1 MEGGKICNI
10 ALQLEE
16 MATIYPQKRAVVF
29 PHSRDKKGHVSY
41 THMTFSELSKL
52 SSEYAA
58 GFDSYGITRGTKTL
72 VMLRPSLDFFAVV
85 FALFKVGAVPVLI
98 DPGMGVER
106 LLHCIE
112 SVRPEAMIGIELAHL
127 MRTIKRKYFKSI
139 KYAVTEGRRWL
150 WSGKTLDEMRFVGSS
165 FDVVS
170 TKEDELAAI
179 LFTTGSTGPAKGVE
193 YEHGMFVEQ
202 CRIIRDTYEI
212 GAEDIDLPTF
222 PLFALFSV
230 GLGMTAVV
238 PDMDP
243 TAPAKVDPKK
253 IIEAI
258 NKQGCTFTFG
268 SPALWGRVSKYC
280 VENDIKLP
288 SLRKVLMAGAPVPPE
303 THERLLRHILPAG
316 AETHTPYGATESLP
330 ACDMRGSE
338 VLAETASAT
347 ISGKGFC
354 VGRPA
359 DGVEVRIISLTDEV
373 ISTWDDSLL
382 LPQGQVGEI
391 TVKGRNVTKRYYERP
406 EMTALAKIKDGDS
419 VVHRIG
425 DLGYQDSKGRIWFCG
440 RKAHRVET
448 ASGTLYTV
456 CCEAIF
462 NQHKLVA
469 RSALVGVGGVGD
481 KTPVIVIEPT
491 SQLDD
496 LGKRKLANE
505 LLKLA
510 SSDENTAKVEQV
522 LFYSDFPVDIRH
534 NAKINREKLTAWAE
548 AEIKK
553 LSFDVLN
560 SENKTGTP
568 SCSL

>member
-1 MEGGKICNI
+1 MLDGNVCNI
-10 ALQLEE
+10 AFQLEE
-16 MATIYPQKRAVVF
+16 MAKIYPQKRAVVF
-29 PHSRDKKGHVSY
+29 PFSRDKRGNVAY
-41 THMTFSELSKL
+41 THLTFSELSEL

-58 GFDSYGITRGTKTL
+58 GFDGYGITRGVKTL

-98 DPGMGVER
+98 DPGMGIDR

-112 SVRPEAMIGIELAHL
+112 SVRPEAMIGIELSHL
-127 MRTIKRKYFKSI
+127 MRILKKKYFRSI
-139 KYAVTEGRRWL
+139 KYAVTQGRRWL
-150 WSGKTLDEMRFVGSS
+150 WSGKTLDELRLNGKK
-165 FDVVS
+165 FDV
-170 TKEDELAAI
+170 TGTFEDELAAI

-202 CRIIRDTYEI
+202 CRIIHDTYNI

-243 TAPAKVDPKK
+243 TAPAKVDPRK

-258 NKQGCTFTFG
+258 NKQGCTFSFG

-280 VENDIKLP
+280 TEKSIKLP
-288 SLRKVLMAGAPVPPE
+288 SLKKVLMAGAPVPPE
-303 THERLLRHILPAG
+303 THERLLNHILPKG

-338 VLAETASAT
+338 VLAETAKAT
-347 ISGKGFC
+347 IEGKGFC

-359 DGVEVRIISLTDEV
+359 DGPLVRIIRLSDGI
-373 ISTWDDSLL
+373 ISEWSDDLI
-382 LPQGQVGEI
+382 LPSGEVGEI

-425 DLGYQDSKGRIWFCG
+425 DLGYFDQQGRVWFCG

-448 ASGTLYTV
+448 KTSILYTV

-462 NQHKLVA
+462 NQHIDVF
-469 RSALVGVGGVGD
+469 RSALIGVGER
-481 KTPVIVIEPT
+481 TTQRPVIVIET
-491 SQLDD
+491 VEEFSEE
-496 LGKRKLANE
+496 KRERLKKQ
-505 LLKLA
+505 LLKAA
-510 SSDENTAKVEQV
+510 SENEVTKEIKDL
-522 LFYSDFPVDIRH
+522 LFYQNFPVDIRH
-534 NAKINREKLTAWAE
+534 NAKINREKLTKWA
-548 AEIKK
+548 ASNI
-553 LSFDVLN
+553 
-560 SENKTGTP
+560 
-568 SCSL
+568 